1 MLNDMG
7 GASDDASEE
16 TLTARLAYYRKRAAE
31 AEQEAERAT
40 CLDLREAYIALARCL
55 LQLVEKNAQQ
65 EGHS

>member
-7 GASDDASEE
+7 DASEDASEE

-31 AEQEAERAT
+31 AEEEAGKAASS
-40 CLDLREAYIALARCL
+40 DLREAYIALARRL
-55 LQLVEKNAQQ
+55 LQLAEKNAQP